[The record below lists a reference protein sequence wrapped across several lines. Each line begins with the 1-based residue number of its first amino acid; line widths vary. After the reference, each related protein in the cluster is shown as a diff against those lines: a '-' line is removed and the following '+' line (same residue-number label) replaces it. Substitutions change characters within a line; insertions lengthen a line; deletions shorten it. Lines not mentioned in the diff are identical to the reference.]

1 MTSKGHALSREALIR
16 TLTAYSGI
24 TTEDGAAD
32 GTTLIDSALI
42 DRNDFI
48 SGKTILLM
56 NGDAKDEDKGAL
68 SFDNSDGKITLRGT
82 GVSAQIKA
90 GTVFRILNISSI
102 EIDVAVIQDTLGLL
116 TTAAATGSPTD
127 IDPLMAY
134 VKQIVNEILGPSGTW
149 SNLNNEAINSLD
161 LAIQYIAAVMGFN
174 GANIF
179 NPVVGGLPRTNM
191 DAVFGALDVVLQVID
206 ANVDWVKEAAGND
219 NWGFGALRNH
229 ILTNKGLI
237 EIVDTVVDAINA
249 SIGDANFGLG
259 ALRAHILVNRG
270 LIETVGNV
278 AGLIYAAL
286 GHGTW
291 GLGALYNYVNHIYYD
306 ADGDQPY
313 PASVTDHS
321 ILAHIMSKTGVVAN
335 FDRAKDSLQALAEA
349 LAALVSGTGLF
360 HEQADTAVDITA
372 INASET
378 NVFALA
384 TASTRYIVRS
394 LRLKCADPG
403 DNTITVRLYELVNDG
418 LTEVDSFEITTA
430 NSGTYHSLM
439 DMFGMAQLAGDS
451 LKVTV
456 RCDAGGPYGTTG
468 QYSHAKTNV

>member
-1 MTSKGHALSREALIR
+1 
-16 TLTAYSGI
+16 
-24 TTEDGAAD
+24 
-32 GTTLIDSALI
+32 
-42 DRNDFI
+42 
-48 SGKTILLM
+48 
-56 NGDAKDEDKGAL
+56 
-68 SFDNSDGKITLRGT
+68 
-82 GVSAQIKA
+82 
-90 GTVFRILNISSI
+90 
-102 EIDVAVIQDTLGLL
+102 
-116 TTAAATGSPTD
+116 
-127 IDPLMAY
+127 
-134 VKQIVNEILGPSGTW
+134 
-149 SNLNNEAINSLD
+149 
-161 LAIQYIAAVMGFN
+161 
-174 GANIF
+174 
-179 NPVVGGLPRTNM
+179 M

-229 ILTNKGLI
+229 ILLNRGLI
-237 EIVDTVVDAINA
+237 EIVDTVVDAINT
-249 SIGDANFGLG
+249 SIGDDNFGLS
-259 ALRAHILVNRG
+259 ALRNHILTNKG
-270 LIETVGNV
+270 LIEILDANVDWIKEAAGND
-278 AGLIYAAL
+278 
-286 GHGTW
+286 TW
-291 GLGALYNYVNHIYYD
+291 GFGALYNYVNHIYYD

-321 ILAHIMSKTGVVAN
+321 ILAHIMSKTGVVAT
-335 FDRAKDSLQALAEA
+335 FDRAIHSLQALAEA

-372 INASET
+372 INGSET

-403 DNTITVRLYELVNDG
+403 ANTITVRLYELVNDG

-430 NSGTYHSLM
+430 NSTTYHSLM

-456 RCDAGGPYGTTG
+456 RCDAGGPYATTG